1 MRVAGIL
8 VSVALVLCAVVL
20 SGCTRPSGVSSTP
33 PSTAETTASVSAS
46 VPVASAPDA
55 DSAQPATPSPLVAKR
70 AATVWRVSAKSRAY
84 AERIGGT
91 SHKGE
96 KLYFVIG
103 DSVDTERE
111 AQSLLDRAVPSFG
124 DMQSYFIV
132 QRSDNFDGMRP
143 GWWVIVEAYR
153 ESPSTENLQFGR
165 RGFRGAYVKRAT
177 VRTADPIP
185 VYDDLVSQ

>member
-8 VSVALVLCAVVL
+8 ASAALVLALGGCA
-20 SGCTRPSGVSSTP
+20 RPSGVSSTS
-33 PSTAETTASVSAS
+33 PSTAATTASVSAS
-46 VPVASAPDA
+46 APVVSAPDT
-55 DSAQPATPSPLVAKR
+55 DSTQPTTPSALVAKR
-70 AATVWRVSAKSRAY
+70 AVSAPRVSAKSRAY

-91 SHKGE
+91 PHEGE
-96 KLYFVIG
+96 RLYFVIG
-103 DSVDTERE
+103 DSVGSERE
-111 AQSLLDRAVPSFG
+111 AQSLLDRAQLSFG

-143 GWWVIVEAYR
+143 GWWVIIEAYR

-185 VYDDLVSQ
+185 VYEDLVSQ

>member
-8 VSVALVLCAVVL
+8 VSAALVLAL
-20 SGCTRPSGVSSTP
+20 GGCVRPSGVSSGS
-33 PSTAETTASVSAS
+33 PSTSASAPSVSAT
-46 VPVASAPDA
+46 VPVASTPGTGL
-55 DSAQPATPSPLVAKR
+55 AQSATPTAPAVKR
-70 AATVWRVSAKSRAY
+70 AASVPRVAAKSRAY
-84 AERIGGT
+84 AEKIGGT
-91 SHKGE
+91 SHEGE

-143 GWWVIVEAYR
+143 GWWVIIEAYR
-153 ESPSTENLQFGR
+153 KSPSPENLQFGR

-185 VYDDLVSQ
+185 VYEDLVPQ